1 MYLTRE
7 ILDKHNACGQGV
19 TWFNENYPNGAEL
32 IELINNPKTRTHL
45 LHWGFSHLNTS
56 EEEKQA
62 YYNRLKIIDCNTDT
76 IYKCHNITHSDY
88 VVDSYNIEDSS
99 YIFSS
104 SRVEESN
111 NVSNSKIVV
120 QSGCVYNS
128 SFVTNSNRV
137 LGSINVTDSW
147 NVVNSEYVVG
157 SKSVING
164 NMITDS
170 YFVGGLAQGRCMD
183 VTDSAFIFECKNIKN
198 CLFCTNI
205 EDKEYQLFN
214 KPISERHYKIV
225 MKQLLDLLENEDA
238 ILALEWPCC
247 QIPLDT
253 PRVNRNLAKQY
264 EHLPEEFWEWVESLP
279 NYDPWILYSI
289 TFQNR
294 LIK

>member
-7 ILDKHNACGQGV
+7 ILDKHNACGIGV
-19 TWFNENYPNGAEL
+19 NWFNENYPNGVEL
-32 IELINNPKTRTHL
+32 IELINNPKIKREF

-56 EEEKQA
+56 EEERQA

-88 VVDSYNIEDSS
+88 IVDSYNIEDSS

-111 NVSNSKIVV
+111 NVSNSKIVA

-183 VTDSAFIFECKNIKN
+183 VTDSAFIFECKNVKN

-238 ILALEWPCC
+238 ILALEWPCG
-247 QIPLDT
+247 QIPLDI